1 MKQSLKLT
9 ILLFFY
15 FYIFFCADSNIIKDL
30 QSNLNQECG
39 KRELVDGRIINN
51 YDKNQNNLAC
61 PFCSSIK
68 SQLDDKYLIL
78 KRTSHN
84 ILCLNLYPY
93 LRGHLMVIPIKHV
106 ANLAELNSE
115 ESLDLINLLNFAT
128 ELLKKWGALGFNIG
142 LNLGEYAGAS
152 VLDHIHFHVLPRF
165 KQNAGFTD
173 FFTNLTILDAPL
185 IKIYEELKA
194 LI

>member
-1 MKQSLKLT
+1 MKQRLKLT
-9 ILLFFY
+9 ILLCSY
-15 FYIFFCADSNIIKDL
+15 FNIFFCADSNIIKDL

-61 PFCSSIK
+61 PFCSIIK
-68 SQLDDKYLIL
+68 SQLDDEYLIL
-78 KRTSHN
+78 KRTKHN

-93 LRGHLMVIPIKHV
+93 IRGHLMVIPIKHF
-106 ANLAELNSE
+106 ANLAELSTE

-173 FFTNLTILDAPL
+173 FFTNLTIIDAPL